1 VQLYALIILLLSGC
15 KIITHQDRGRY
26 FVGDIIMRLCS
37 PFAFI
42 LIISG
47 KCGLNHG
54 FSPSRR
60 KVDEL
65 KTQQPFAALRRY
77 SPAMDRS
84 SFLDK
89 ATGLIIG
96 TIIPGTIAAATISSL
111 PNPTNAIEFVPASPY
126 FSGTYQDAVEIMYA
140 QRIAVDNIANV
151 IQDGKID
158 EAGFKV
164 MQLNAQTKTAGKII
178 LDCYQQ
184 QISGKADNIILLR
197 FLSCQKKFAILL
209 DLCDECS
216 DALQNTLKGKLGATA
231 AAQIKSSKVVDEIK
245 SSYDD
250 FLMDAKSLEK
260 ELELLSPSLS
270 EYGR

>member
-1 VQLYALIILLLSGC
+1 
-15 KIITHQDRGRY
+15 
-26 FVGDIIMRLCS
+26 MRLCI

-47 KCGLNHG
+47 KFSLIHG
-54 FSPSRR
+54 FSPSTR
-60 KVDEL
+60 KVDES
-65 KTQQPFAALRRY
+65 KTQQPSFATLHRY
-77 SPAMDRS
+77 TAAMDRS

-96 TIIPGTIAAATISSL
+96 TIIPGTTIAATTITLL
-111 PNPTNAIEFVPASPY
+111 PNPTNAIEFVPASPF
-126 FSGTYQDAVEIMYA
+126 FSGTYQDAVEIMHA

-151 IQDGKID
+151 IQDGNIE
-158 EAGFKV
+158 EAWFKV

-184 QISGKADNIILLR
+184 QISGKGDNIILLK

-209 DLCDECS
+209 DLCDECGDS
-216 DALQNTLKGKLGATA
+216 LQNPKGKLGATA

-245 SSYDD
+245 SAYDD
-250 FLMDAKSLEK
+250 FLTDAKSLEN
-260 ELELLSPSLS
+260 ELELLR
-270 EYGR
+270 GM

>member
-1 VQLYALIILLLSGC
+1 
-15 KIITHQDRGRY
+15 
-26 FVGDIIMRLCS
+26 MRLCS

-47 KCGLNHG
+47 KFSLIQG
-54 FSPSRR
+54 FSHSAR

-65 KTQQPFAALRRY
+65 KTQQPFATLHRY
-77 SPAMDRS
+77 TAAMDRS

-111 PNPTNAIEFVPASPY
+111 PNPTNAIEFVPASPF

-151 IQDGKID
+151 IQDGNIE
-158 EAGFKV
+158 EAWFKV

-178 LDCYQQ
+178 LDYYQQ
-184 QISGKADNIILLR
+184 QISGKVDNIVLLKS
-197 FLSCQKKFAILL
+197 LSCQKKFAILL
-209 DLCDECS
+209 DLCDECG
-216 DALQNTLKGKLGATA
+216 DALQNPKGKLGATA
-231 AAQIKSSKVVDEIK
+231 AAQIKSSKIVDEIK
-245 SSYDD
+245 SAYDD
-250 FLMDAKSLEK
+250 FLTDAKSLEK
-260 ELELLSPSLS
+260 ELELLR
-270 EYGR
+270 GM